1 MEQEL
6 KDRLKAERLQG
17 YEKQIFIFQM
27 DVAALEA
34 IGETEKAERCK
45 EAIEQLERSYKAV
58 EAVV

>member
-6 KDRLKAERLQG
+6 KDRLRAERLQG
-17 YEKQIFIFQM
+17 YETQIYILQM

-34 IGETEKAERCK
+34 IGETKKAEECK
-45 EAIEQLERSYKAV
+45 DTIELLERSYKAV

>member
-17 YEKQIFIFQM
+17 YDTQIYILQM

-34 IGETEKAERCK
+34 IGETEKAEMCK
-45 EAIEQLERSYKAV
+45 EAIAQLERSYKAV